1 MHRKV
6 MKGHARG
13 VAFTDSS
20 KERQLEPQPED
31 ANLVAIALGIWR
43 AKFAAQQ

>member
-13 VAFTDSS
+13 VAFTDSK
-20 KERQLEPQPED
+20 KERQLEDQMP
-31 ANLVAIALGIWR
+31 LVAIALGIWKTR
-43 AKFAAQQ
+43 FAAQQ